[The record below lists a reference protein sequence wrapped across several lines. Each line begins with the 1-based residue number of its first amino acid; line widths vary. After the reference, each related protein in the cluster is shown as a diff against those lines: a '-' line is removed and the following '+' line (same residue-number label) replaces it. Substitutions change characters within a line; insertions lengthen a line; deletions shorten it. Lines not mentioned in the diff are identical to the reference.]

1 VPCLAIAGLNVTPV
15 PRPSGGGRVSGEL
28 EEVTT
33 VSQEDFMPLMG
44 IDHVE
49 YYVGNARQAAYYY
62 SKAFGFKV
70 TAYAGPETK
79 VRDRSS
85 WVCEQGDVRYVFTG
99 AMAPDSDIARHVNE
113 HGDGVKDVALRVPDA
128 ADAFEQA
135 TRRGAEPVSEP
146 EVFEDEQG
154 KVLRAAIKAYGETVH
169 SFVERENYSGPFLP
183 GYRAEE
189 PYPDDGPPVG
199 IQAID
204 HVVAN
209 VELGRMNE
217 MVEYY
222 AKILGFSQLVHF
234 RDDQISTEYT
244 ALMSKVMWDGKGRV
258 KFPINEPAEGKKKS
272 QIQEYLEFYR
282 SPGVQHIAMATDD
295 IVTAVDALR
304 QRGVRFIRVPA
315 SYYEALRGRIGE
327 IDEDLSD
334 LERLGI
340 LADRDEEGYLLQI
353 FTKIQ
358 QDRPTVFYELIER
371 HGSKGFGL
379 GNFKELFVAIER
391 EQAERG
397 NL

>member
-1 VPCLAIAGLNVTPV
+1 M
-15 PRPSGGGRVSGEL
+15 SQEQ
-28 EEVTT
+28 
-33 VSQEDFMPLMG
+33 QEDFLPLMG

-85 WVCEQGDVRYVFTG
+85 WLCQQNDVRYVFTG
-99 AMAPDSDIARHVNE
+99 GMGPESDVVRHVYE
-113 HGDGVKDVALRVPDA
+113 HGDGVRDVALRVPDA
-128 ADAFEQA
+128 TDAYEQ
-135 TRRGAEPVSEP
+135 TTKRGAEGVREP
-146 EVFEDEQG
+146 EVIEDEHG
-154 KVLRAAIKAYGETVH
+154 KVVRASIKAYGDTLH
-169 SFVERENYSGPFLP
+169 SFIERENYSGPFLP
-183 GYRAEE
+183 GFREE
-189 PYPDDGPPVG
+189 EAFPDEGPEVG
-199 IQAID
+199 IQAVD
-204 HVVAN
+204 HVVCNVALGDMNRMVEFYAN
-209 VELGRMNE
+209 V
-217 MVEYY
+217 
-222 AKILGFSQLVHF
+222 LGFSQLVHF

-244 ALMSKVMWDGKGRV
+244 ALMSKVMWDGQGRV

-272 QIQEYLEFYR
+272 QIEEYLEYYR
-282 SPGVQHIAMATDD
+282 GLGVQHIAMATDD
-295 IVTAVDALR
+295 IIGAVDALR

-315 SYYEALRGRIGE
+315 TYYEALRGRIGE
-327 IDEDLSD
+327 IDQPIEDI
-334 LERLGI
+334 ERLGI

>member
-1 VPCLAIAGLNVTPV
+1 MATD
-15 PRPSGGGRVSGEL
+15 
-28 EEVTT
+28 
-33 VSQEDFMPLMG
+33 DFLPLMG

-49 YYVGNARQAAYYY
+49 YYVGNARQAAFYY
-62 SKAFGFKV
+62 SKGLGFRV

-85 WVCEQGDVRYVFTG
+85 WLCQQNDVRYVFTG
-99 AMAPDSDIARHVNE
+99 GMGPESDIVKHVYQ

-128 ADAFEQA
+128 ADAYQQ
-135 TRRGAEPVSEP
+135 TVRRGAEGVLEP
-146 EVFEDEQG
+146 EVFEDEHG
-154 KVLRAAIKAYGETVH
+154 KVVRASIRAYGDTLH
-169 SFVERENYSGPFLP
+169 SFIERENYSGPFLP

-189 PYPDDGPPVG
+189 PYPDDGPQVG

-204 HVVAN
+204 HVVCN
-209 VELGRMNE
+209 VPLGDMNR

-222 AKILGFSQLVHF
+222 ANILGFSQLVHF

-244 ALMSKVMWDGKGRV
+244 ALMSKVMWDGSGRV

-272 QIQEYLEFYR
+272 QIEEYLDYYR
-282 SPGVQHIAMATDD
+282 GPGVQHIAMATDD
-295 IVTAVDALR
+295 IIGSVDALR
-304 QRGVRFIRVPA
+304 QRGVKFIRVPDT
-315 SYYEALRGRIGE
+315 YYEALRDRIGTIE
-327 IDEDLSD
+327 QPIEDV
-334 LERLGI
+334 ERLGI

>member
-1 VPCLAIAGLNVTPV
+1 LGSDA
-15 PRPSGGGRVSGEL
+15 R
-28 EEVTT
+28 EVTG
-33 VSQEDFMPLMG
+33 VSQEDFLPLMG

-49 YYVGNARQAAYYY
+49 YYVGNARQAAFYY
-62 SKAFGFKV
+62 SKVLGFHV

-79 VRDRSS
+79 ERDRSS
-85 WVCEQGDVRYVFTG
+85 WVVEQGDIRYVFTG
-99 AMAPDSDIARHVNE
+99 GMGPDSPIARHALE
-113 HGDGVKDVALRVPDA
+113 HGDGVHDVALRVPDA
-128 ADAFEQA
+128 AEAWEQT
-135 TRRGAEPVSEP
+135 TRRGAESALEP
-146 EVFEDEQG
+146 TITEDEHG
-154 KVLRAAIKAYGETVH
+154 KVVRASIKAYGETLH
-169 SFVERENYSGPFLP
+169 SFIERENYSGPFLP

-189 PYPDDGPPVG
+189 AYPDNDPPVG
-199 IQAID
+199 LQAID

-209 VELGRMNE
+209 VALGQMNQ
-217 MVEYY
+217 MVDFY
-222 AKILGFSQLVHF
+222 ARILGFSQLVHF
-234 RDDQISTEYT
+234 RDDQISTDYT

-272 QIQEYLEFYR
+272 QIEEYLDFYR

-304 QRGVRFIRVPA
+304 RRGMRFIRVPTT
-315 SYYEALRGRIGE
+315 YYQDLRERVGE
-327 IDEDLSD
+327 IEEDYSD

-353 FTKIQ
+353 FTKIV
-358 QDRPTVFYELIER
+358 QDRPTVFYEVIER

>member
-1 VPCLAIAGLNVTPV
+1 MSRTEAQAQT
-15 PRPSGGGRVSGEL
+15 
-28 EEVTT
+28 
-33 VSQEDFMPLMG
+33 QEDFLPLLG

-62 SKAFGFKV
+62 CKAFGFRV

-79 VRDRSS
+79 MRDMAS
-85 WVCEQGDVRYVFTG
+85 WLVEQGDVRYVFTG
-99 AMAPDSDIARHVNE
+99 GMGPESSITRHAFE
-113 HGDGVKDVALRVPDA
+113 HGDGVRSVALRVPDA
-128 ADAFEQA
+128 ADAWEQ
-135 TRRGAEPVSEP
+135 TTKRGAESAFEP
-146 EVFEDEQG
+146 QVFEDEHG
-154 KVLRAAIKAYGETVH
+154 KAVAAAIKAYGDTIH
-169 SFVERENYSGPFLP
+169 TFVERENYSGPFLP
-183 GYRAEE
+183 GFRAEE
-189 PYPDDGPPVG
+189 PYEDDGPEVG
-199 IQAID
+199 IKAID

-209 VELGRMNE
+209 VELGQMNRM
-217 MVEYY
+217 VDYY
-222 AKILGFSQLVHF
+222 ARIMGFSQLVHF
-234 RDDQISTEYT
+234 RDDQISTDYT
-244 ALMSKVMWDGKGRV
+244 ALMSKVMWDGEGRV

-272 QIQEYLEFYR
+272 QIEEYLDFYR

-295 IVTAVDALR
+295 IVSSVDALR
-304 QRGVRFIRVPA
+304 KRGVRFIRVP
-315 SYYEALRGRIGE
+315 STYYEELRGRVGE
-327 IDEDLSD
+327 IDADYSD

>member
-1 VPCLAIAGLNVTPV
+1 
-15 PRPSGGGRVSGEL
+15 
-28 EEVTT
+28 
-33 VSQEDFMPLMG
+33 M
-44 IDHVE
+44 
-49 YYVGNARQAAYYY
+49 
-62 SKAFGFKV
+62 
-70 TAYAGPETK
+70 GPE
-79 VRDRSS
+79 
-85 WVCEQGDVRYVFTG
+85 
-99 AMAPDSDIARHVNE
+99 SDIMKHVYE
-113 HGDGVKDVALRVPDA
+113 HGDGVRDVALRVPDA
-128 ADAFEQA
+128 ADAYDQ
-135 TRRGAEPVSEP
+135 TVKRGAEGVHEP

-154 KVLRAAIKAYGETVH
+154 KVVRASIKAYGDTLH

-189 PYPDDGPPVG
+189 PYPDDGPEVG

-204 HVVAN
+204 HVVCN
-209 VELGRMNE
+209 VALGDMNR

-222 AKILGFSQLVHF
+222 ANILGFSQLVHF

-272 QIQEYLEFYR
+272 QIEEYLEYYR
-282 SPGVQHIAMATDD
+282 GPGVQHIAMATDD
-295 IVTAVDALR
+295 IISAVDALR
-304 QRGVRFIRVPA
+304 ARGVKFIRVPA
-315 SYYEALRGRIGE
+315 TYYESLRQRIGE
-327 IDEDLSD
+327 IDQPIEDV
-334 LERLGI
+334 ERLGI

>member
-1 VPCLAIAGLNVTPV
+1 
-15 PRPSGGGRVSGEL
+15 
-28 EEVTT
+28 
-33 VSQEDFMPLMG
+33 VSQPQPETAQREDFLPLMG

-49 YYVGNARQAAYYY
+49 YYVGNARQAAFYY
-62 SKAFGFKV
+62 SKAFGFRV

-79 VRDRSS
+79 VRDRAS
-85 WVCEQGDVRYVFTG
+85 WLCEQGDVRYVFTG
-99 AMAPDSDIARHVNE
+99 GMGPESDIVRHVHD

-128 ADAFEQA
+128 ADAWEQA
-135 TRRGAEPVSEP
+135 TKRGAQSVLEPTVD
-146 EVFEDEQG
+146 EDEHG
-154 KVLRAAIKAYGETVH
+154 KVVRASIKAYGETLH
-169 SFVERENYSGPFLP
+169 SFIERENYSGPFLP
-183 GYRAEE
+183 GYRVEE
-189 PYPDDGPPVG
+189 PYEDDGPPVG
-199 IQAID
+199 IKAID
-204 HVVAN
+204 HVVCN
-209 VELGRMNE
+209 VPLGEMNR

-222 AKILGFSQLVHF
+222 ANILGFAQLVHF

-272 QIQEYLEFYR
+272 QIEEYLEYYR
-282 SPGVQHIAMATDD
+282 GPGVQHIAMATDD
-295 IVTAVDALR
+295 IVSSVDALR
-304 QRGVRFIRVPA
+304 QRGIRFIRVPA
-315 SYYEALRGRIGE
+315 TYYESLKDRIGE
-327 IDEDLSD
+327 IDEDLSE
-334 LERLGI
+334 LEQLGI

-371 HGSKGFGL
+371 HGSRGFGL